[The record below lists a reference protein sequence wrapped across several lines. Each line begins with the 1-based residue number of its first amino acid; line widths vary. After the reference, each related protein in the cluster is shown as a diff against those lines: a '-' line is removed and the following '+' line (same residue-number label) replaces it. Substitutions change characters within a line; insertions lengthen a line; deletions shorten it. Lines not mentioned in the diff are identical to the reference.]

1 MAKHKKDNNS
11 KKPKKPTSFT
21 TTCPNCGATISA
33 STAMGL
39 GDALEKHQTTVHQK

>member
-11 KKPKKPTSFT
+11 KKPTSFT

-39 GDALEKHQTTVHQK
+39 GDALEKHQK